1 LRKILVFRIHFR
13 YYFKNKITVIQK
25 FYAEKSC
32 LAVAKEMGQR
42 LKWMVAQSP
51 NATNILFGRPK
62 AAPN

>member
-1 LRKILVFRIHFR
+1 MSKLSTSVTRKAL
-13 YYFKNKITVIQK
+13 KLDNKVKAINLSDGG
-25 FYAEKSC
+25 KSC

-62 AAPN
+62 AALN